1 METSLIPEVIVW
13 LFMGM
18 GIVFAAFTI
27 LVFMTQGRIL
37 KNLIPEEKVVESQPI
52 LNVVIQ
58 PTVVSAP
65 VQNVVVN
72 TEAAKM
78 AAIIAAI
85 QHHKNLKG

>member
-18 GIVFAAFTI
+18 GIVFSAFII
-27 LVFMTQGRIL
+27 LVFVTQGKIL
-37 KNLIPEEKVVESQPI
+37 RNMIPQEKVVETQPI
-52 LNVVIQ
+52 INVVIQ
-58 PTVVSAP
+58 PVVNES
-65 VQNVVVN
+65 VQNVGVN
-72 TEAAKM
+72 TDAAKM

>member
-37 KNLIPEEKVVESQPI
+37 KNMIPEEKVVESQPI

-58 PTVVSAP
+58 AESLDGTCGTKV
-65 VQNVVVN
+65 
-72 TEAAKM
+72 EAAKM

-85 QHHKNLKG
+85 QHHKNLKD